1 MIPGP
6 LPTEKPLGK
15 MTPYAFFV
23 QMCRDEHKRTYPDE
37 KVDFELFSMKCA
49 ERWKTM
55 TDREKYSFQKMAE
68 EDRKRYEANMSN
80 YSTPPGGGGKMPKQ
94 RKKKDPNAPKRS
106 MSAFFWFSQ
115 DERKKVR
122 AENPKYGV
130 GEVAK
135 ELGRRWAD
143 IDPTLKKKYEG
154 LAEEDRKR
162 YSQAKIDYKASLKGG
177 TASSAAAAKS
187 SNPSSAGG
195 PPNGEGAEL
204 PPDDEADEELEE
216 EPEDE

>member
-1 MIPGP
+1 M
-6 LPTEKPLGK
+6 
-15 MTPYAFFV
+15 
-23 QMCRDEHKRTYPDE
+23 
-37 KVDFELFSMKCA
+37 
-49 ERWKTM
+49 
-55 TDREKYSFQKMAE
+55 
-68 EDRKRYEANMSN
+68 
-80 YSTPPGGGGKMPKQ
+80 
-94 RKKKDPNAPKRS
+94 
-106 MSAFFWFSQ
+106 
-115 DERKKVR
+115 R

-177 TASSAAAAKS
+177 TATASAAAAKS